1 MDSFDHELMQ
11 LTMSLTAI
19 SRAYKAVADQVA
31 SGFGLSQATAW
42 PVVMIARLGGGV
54 RPGALADALGLEP
67 SSLVRV
73 IDQLIGSGLVE
84 RRDDASDRRARTLH
98 LTAKGEACASQ
109 LEAALVPFR
118 RTLFSDI
125 ARQDIATCATVLGD
139 LSRAIAAY
147 TDAAGSRQPS

>member
-1 MDSFDHELMQ
+1 MDSLDHELMR

-73 IDQLIGSGLVE
+73 IDQLIASGLVE

-98 LTAKGEACASQ
+98 LSPQGQALASQ
-109 LEAALVPFR
+109 LEEALVPFR
-118 RTLFSDI
+118 RTLFERCS
-125 ARQDIATCATVLGD
+125 RQDIAACGRVLD
-139 LSRAIAAY
+139 ALSSAIDDY
-147 TDAAGSRQPS
+147 SDAAGSRQSP

>member
-11 LTMSLTAI
+11 LTMSLTTV

-73 IDQLIGSGLVE
+73 IDQLIASGLVE
-84 RRDDASDRRARTLH
+84 RREDASDRRARTLH
-98 LTAKGEACASQ
+98 LSTQGEACAKQ
-109 LEAALVPFR
+109 LEDALAPFR
-118 RTLFSDI
+118 RTLFERCS
-125 ARQDIATCATVLGD
+125 RQDIAACGRVLNS
-139 LSRAIAAY
+139 LSDAIDAY
-147 TDAAGSRQPS
+147 SEAAGSRQPS

>member
-54 RPGALADALGLEP
+54 RPGTLADALGLEP
-67 SSLVRV
+67 SSLVRI
-73 IDQLIGSGLVE
+73 IDQLIASGLVE

-98 LTAKGEACASQ
+98 LTARGEACAAQ
-109 LEAALVPFR
+109 LEEALVPFR
-118 RTLFSDI
+118 RTLFAGI
-125 ARQDIATCATVLGD
+125 PQQDIAGCASVLGG
-139 LSRAIAAY
+139 LSKAIAAY
-147 TDAAGSRQPS
+147 AEATGSRQPS

>member
-1 MDSFDHELMQ
+1 MDSLDHELMR

-19 SRAYKAVADQVA
+19 SRAYKTVADQVA

-73 IDQLIGSGLVE
+73 IDQLIASGLVE

-98 LTAKGEACASQ
+98 LSPQGQALASQ
-109 LEAALVPFR
+109 LEEALVPFR
-118 RTLFSDI
+118 RTLFERCS
-125 ARQDIATCATVLGD
+125 RQDIAACGRVLD
-139 LSRAIAAY
+139 ALSSAIDDY
-147 TDAAGSRQPS
+147 SDAAGSRQSP

>member
-1 MDSFDHELMQ
+1 MDAFDHELMQ
-11 LTMSLTAI
+11 LTMSLTTI
-19 SRAYKAVADQVA
+19 SRAYKTVADQVA

-73 IDQLIGSGLVE
+73 IDQLIASGLVE

-98 LTAKGEACASQ
+98 LTAEGEARAGQ
-109 LEAALVPFR
+109 LEAALAPFR
-118 RTLFSDI
+118 RALFEGCS
-125 ARQDIATCATVLGD
+125 RQDIAACARVLGE
-139 LSRAIAAY
+139 LSGAIDAY
-147 TDAAGSRQPS
+147 TEATGSRQPS

>member
-1 MDSFDHELMQ
+1 MEPFDHELMQ

-73 IDQLIGSGLVE
+73 IDQLIASGLVE

-98 LTAKGEACASQ
+98 LTGEGEARAAQ
-109 LEAALVPFR
+109 LEEALVPFR

-125 ARQDIATCATVLGD
+125 ARPDIATCATVLGE
-139 LSRAIAAY
+139 LSKAIDAY
-147 TDAAGSRQPS
+147 TEATGSRQPS

>member
-54 RPGALADALGLEP
+54 RPGTLADALGLEP

-73 IDQLIGSGLVE
+73 IDQLIASGLVE

-98 LTAKGEACASQ
+98 LSAEGEACAGR
-109 LEAALVPFR
+109 LEEALVPFR
-118 RTLFSDI
+118 RTLFERCS
-125 ARQDIATCATVLGD
+125 RQDIGACARVLDSLSGAIDVYSEAT
-139 LSRAIAAY
+139 
-147 TDAAGSRQPS
+147 GSRQSS

>member
-1 MDSFDHELMQ
+1 MDAFDHELMQ

-42 PVVMIARLGGGV
+42 PVVMIARLGGG
-54 RPGALADALGLEP
+54 
-67 SSLVRV
+67 
-73 IDQLIGSGLVE
+73 DQLIASGLVE

-98 LTAKGEACASQ
+98 LTAEGEARASQ
-109 LEAALVPFR
+109 LEEALVPFR

-125 ARQDIATCATVLGD
+125 ARQDIAACARVLGE
-139 LSRAIAAY
+139 LSGAIAAY
-147 TDAAGSRQPS
+147 TEATGSRQPS